1 MADAVSRAGP
11 LAEGAIVGAGDGSS
25 ASTGRRYTIA
35 RRIGA
40 GAMGTV
46 YEAIAEGGSGSVAI
60 KLLDSREGK
69 DADERRARF
78 LREAEICARLDH
90 PNIVRVLDHGIDAA
104 TSTPYLVMP
113 LLAGED
119 LGALLGRVRALEP
132 DVAAALFVQAARG
145 VEAAHAAGVVHRD
158 LKPSNLFLVIE
169 GGVVQVK
176 VADFG
181 LAKVVHGA
189 VAGGLTASHAFMG
202 SAQYVSPE
210 QATNAK
216 HVDARTDVWSL
227 GMALFHALAGEPA
240 FARTGSFMKF
250 LVELHGRGV
259 APIQDLAPWLD
270 FRLARVVHGALLRE
284 VDRRCPSVVELA
296 IGLDMAVGIDASRR
310 KLGPEH
316 LVAVSSATK
325 ARTAPRA
332 VLPGSWD
339 DLLRS

>member
-1 MADAVSRAGP
+1 MADAVSRTVP
-11 LAEGAIVGAGDGSS
+11 LVEGAIVGGRDGD
-25 ASTGRRYTIA
+25 ARRRYVIA

-46 YEAIAEGGSGSVAI
+46 YEASAEAGSGSVAI
-60 KLLDSREGK
+60 KLLDTRAGK
-69 DADERRARF
+69 DATERRARF

-90 PNIVRVLDHGIDAA
+90 PNLVRVLDHGIDDA
-104 TSTPYLVMP
+104 TGTPYLVMP

-132 DVAAALFVQAARG
+132 EVAAALFVQACRG

-158 LKPSNLFLVIE
+158 LKPSNLFLVE
-169 GGVVQVK
+169 SGGGILVK

-181 LAKVVHGA
+181 LAKVDGHIGE
-189 VAGGLTASHAFMG
+189 GLTASHAFMG

-250 LVELHGRGV
+250 LVELQGKGV

-270 FRLARVVHGALLRE
+270 FRLARLVHGALLRDIE
-284 VDRRCPSVVELA
+284 RRCPSVVELA

-310 KLGPEH
+310 ALVPEQ
-316 LVAVSSATK
+316 LVAVSAATK
-325 ARTAPRA
+325 ARTAQRA
-332 VLPGSWD
+332 VLPASWD

>member
-1 MADAVSRAGP
+1 MADAVSRTVP
-11 LAEGAIVGAGDGSS
+11 LAEGALVGGAGG
-25 ASTGRRYTIA
+25 ARYSIL

-46 YEAIAEGGSGSVAI
+46 YEARADGGAGSIAI
-60 KLLDSREGK
+60 KLLDTREGK
-69 DADERRARF
+69 DAAERRARF

-90 PNIVRVLDHGIDAA
+90 PNIVRVLDHGIDEA

-119 LGALLGRVRALEP
+119 LGALLQRVRALEP
-132 DVAAALFVQAARG
+132 DVAAALFVQACRG

-158 LKPSNLFLVIE
+158 LKPSNLFLVACDGNIL
-169 GGVVQVK
+169 VK

-181 LAKVVHGA
+181 LAKVVHGEIG
-189 VAGGLTASHAFMG
+189 GGLTASHAFMG

-227 GMALFHALAGEPA
+227 GMALFHSLAGEPA

-270 FRLARVVHGALLRE
+270 FRVARLVHATLLRE

-310 KLGPEH
+310 KLAPAD
-316 LVAVSSATK
+316 LVAVSEATK
-325 ARTAPRA
+325 ARTAQRA
-332 VLPGSWD
+332 ILPSSWD